1 MAVVGRADVA
11 AVCRATADRVAD
23 AAARMATAACLA
35 NALADTV
42 TAVGGAA
49 RAADAA
55 CLALAL
61 HGLLLLLLFTLP
73 LLRLPS

>member
-1 MAVVGRADVA
+1 LAVVGRAVVA
-11 AVCRATADRVAD
+11 AACKATADRVAD
-23 AAARMATAACLA
+23 AAARVTTAACLA

-49 RAADAA
+49 RAASAA

-61 HGLLLLLLFTLP
+61 HGLLLLLLFTFP
-73 LLRLPS
+73 PLRLPS